1 MASSKTVSKGI
12 RIKNEV
18 AEYFKDKP
26 LNRYI
31 ESLYEHIQDG
41 LIEEED
47 GSLSVHTKETNS
59 LGNYTMTPAVLEE
72 FESAGKAYGMTG
84 NELGRRIMLAMDL
97 GLIFYEDNQFKAYAG
112 EEYDL
117 SKLKEACKEKGVPVQ
132 KAIDKAAQMVWN
144 G

>member
-1 MASSKTVSKGI
+1 MPTTGSITKTI
-12 RIKNEV
+12 RINPKDLEV
-18 AEYFKDKP
+18 
-26 LNRYI
+26 
-31 ESLYEHIQDG
+31 
-41 LIEEED
+41 IEELMAD
-47 GSLSVHTKETNS
+47 GTTWSGAIHKLCEGVPQEVNKKPEGVP
-59 LGNYTMTPAVLEE
+59 LGNYSMTPAVLEE

-84 NELGRRIMLAMDL
+84 NELGRRIMLAMNL

-132 KAIDKAAQMVWN
+132 KAIDKAAQLVWN